1 MSWTMTAP
9 LPMTAAGLTRMTA
22 IQVTAIQVTA
32 AQVTAARVT
41 AARVTAARVTAAQAT
56 AESSRTTTV
65 AHRVIRMQT
74 GRGGSNR
81 ETRMPRRTPAIEMMP
96 MTMIRVGKFRT

>member
-1 MSWTMTAP
+1 V
-9 LPMTAAGLTRMTA
+9 TAA
-22 IQVTAIQVTA
+22 QVTA
-32 AQVTAARVT
+32 ARVTAARVT